1 MVFAHQWSP
10 VADCQGLSTYSDL
23 PRMDAQPMLLDLME
37 AAKTHQALRVAPA
50 WWCGSG
56 RPSGD
61 CQPQKEALIHGPS
74 AGLQFSC
81 VDDFWS

>member
-1 MVFAHQWSP
+1 
-10 VADCQGLSTYSDL
+10 
-23 PRMDAQPMLLDLME
+23 MLLDLME